1 MVINKL
7 NFLTRRHVNVSTQA
21 GKNVA
26 QVYADQMT
34 ISAVILN
41 EKNLSVADILRRQ
54 FKTFYSLTYLQ
65 SKLYSKVFRR

>member
-1 MVINKL
+1 
-7 NFLTRRHVNVSTQA
+7 LTRRHVNVSTQA